1 MNEMNKTLSIVAVA
15 LLLTGAAVIRIPG
28 GGSTNEAFNDQG
40 KPFFPDFKDPLACTD
55 LEVVD
60 YDPSTTTAA
69 RFEVKFKD
77 GKWVIPSHYDYPAD
91 AKDRLAKTAGGVM
104 DLTKDTIRSDRVEDQ
119 EGLGVIDPL
128 DTKST
133 ALKGRGKR
141 VTLRDVS
148 EKVLADFII
157 GKAVAREKDPEK
169 DRDDQASQHY
179 VRVPEQK
186 RTYGVKLKADLST
199 RFADWIETN
208 LLKIDAAKIRK
219 ILFDNYKVDLDQR
232 RVVPGEK
239 LLLERPEASTPW
251 TLSGG
256 IPEGQELNTEK
267 ISELVSALG
276 DLKIVGVRPKP
287 AGLTRDLKTGEK
299 GIRLTDSAVLSLQG
313 KGFYPSPD
321 GKLLS
326 NQGDV
331 LVETEEGVVYTLRF
345 GEVNFAT
352 GEELSAGSEEDT
364 AKDAA
369 KGKAKDAKKAE
380 GSTESRY
387 LMVTASFDPSL
398 IPEPKKVAEVPPTTL
413 PAEPFQLA
421 PDDPKR
427 VAQEKADK
435 EKAEKE
441 KADQEKKIEDGK
453 KRVTELTDRFANW
466 YYVTP
471 GSSFRSISMDRS
483 ALLKPKGE
491 KPTGG
496 APSMPTMPNFPGG
509 AGFPHP

>member
-1 MNEMNKTLSIVAVA
+1 MKEMYKTLSIVAVA
-15 LLLTGAAVIRIPG
+15 VLLTGAAVIRIPG
-28 GGSTNEAFNDQG
+28 RSSTDEAFNDQG
-40 KPFFPDFKDPLACTD
+40 KPFFPGFKDPLTCTD

-60 YDPSTTTAA
+60 YDPSTATAA
-69 RFEVKFKD
+69 RFEVKLKD

-128 DTKST
+128 DAKST
-133 ALKGRGKR
+133 SLKGRGKR

-157 GKAVAREKDPEK
+157 GKAVAKDKEKESDGADK
-169 DRDDQASQHY
+169 ASQHY
-179 VRVPEQK
+179 VRVPDQK
-186 RTYGVKLKADLST
+186 RTYGVNLKVDLST

-208 LLKIDAAKIRK
+208 LLKIDTGKIRK
-219 ILFDNYKVDLDQR
+219 INFDNYKVDLDQR

-239 LLLERPEASTPW
+239 LSLERADASGPW
-251 TLSGG
+251 TLGGG
-256 IPEGQELNTEK
+256 IPEGQELNSEK
-267 ISELVSALG
+267 VSDLVSALG

-287 AGLTRDLKTGEK
+287 AGLSRDLRTGDK
-299 GIRLTDSAVLSLQG
+299 GIRLTDSAILSLQG

-352 GEELSAGSEEDT
+352 GEELSAGSE
-364 AKDAA
+364 AIAGKDSV
-369 KGKAKDAKKAE
+369 KGKPKDAKKAE
-380 GSTESRY
+380 GTTESRF
-387 LMVTASFDPSL
+387 LMVTVSFDPSL
-398 IPEPKKVAEVPPTTL
+398 IPEPKKEAEPPPTKL
-413 PAEPFQLA
+413 PEEPFQLA

-427 VAQEKADK
+427 VAQEKADT
-435 EKAEKE
+435 EKAEKA
-441 KADQEKKIEDGK
+441 KADQEKKIDDGK
-453 KRVTELTDRFANW
+453 KRVGELTDRFANW

-471 GSSFRSISMDRS
+471 GSSFRSISMDRP

-491 KPTGG
+491 KPASS
-496 APSMPTMPNFPGG
+496 APTMPMMPNFPGG